1 MNSWPA
7 TNRLEHTVIN
17 DGRCGGRLFIDNG
30 AFLGS
35 RISHHIVLG
44 RNIGLRKG
52 RSDRKRDESARK
64 QKFLHGLSSSI
75 RMTLKSGSQIPDH
88 CLWLVHGCEPHLATR
103 TNLPQPLVP
112 EIVPLGC
119 LI

>member
-1 MNSWPA
+1 MVSPNGRSVFR
-7 TNRLEHTVIN
+7 TNLHGLHAGFRFGPRLEHTVIN

-44 RNIGLRKG
+44 RNSGLRKG

-64 QKFLHGLSSSI
+64 QKFLHGSF
-75 RMTLKSGSQIPDH
+75 
-88 CLWLVHGCEPHLATR
+88 LATR
-103 TNLPQPLVP
+103 TNFPNSHLFPK
-112 EIVPLGC
+112 
-119 LI
+119 